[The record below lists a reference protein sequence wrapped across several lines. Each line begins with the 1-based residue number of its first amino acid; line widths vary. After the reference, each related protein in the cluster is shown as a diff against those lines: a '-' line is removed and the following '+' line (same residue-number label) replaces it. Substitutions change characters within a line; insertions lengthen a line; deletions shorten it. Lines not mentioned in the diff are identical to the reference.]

1 MRAVFELCRA
11 GKTVTEGLALGER
24 ARLDRKH
31 SIRLVG
37 FDVESLS
44 NYLIFGD
51 GGGNSSIFCRTCK
64 ESQTDDNLA
73 NFFSFAVE
81 HDLRHP

>member
-1 MRAVFELCRA
+1 MRVDLEFCQGR
-11 GKTVTEGLALGER
+11 KTKGAALALGEL
-24 ARLDRKH
+24 AKLDRTR
-31 SIRLVG
+31 SVRLVG
-37 FDVESLS
+37 FDVESL
-44 NYLIFGD
+44 NKYLIFGD
-51 GGGNSSIFCRTCK
+51 GGGNSSIFCSTCK